1 MPQRPALMAPS
12 FDALV
17 LNDLAPGRGDDLR
30 PRAALEGVS
39 FTDMTLDAVDLESA
53 ELTACRISGLRASTL
68 SLGYAHLSELAMAGV
83 DAPIWTTARG
93 TWRDVEVGAS
103 RSGSIE
109 AYESSWNGV
118 HFRNCRLGFVNL
130 RGSSLQ
136 NVAFT
141 DCIIDELDV
150 GQTKITRFAATA
162 TRIGRLLVEQSTL
175 QHVDL
180 RGADLSDI
188 SGSNSLRG
196 ATISS
201 SQLAQLAPLLAAD
214 RGIDVSD

>member
-1 MPQRPALMAPS
+1 MPKRPTLMAPS
-12 FDALV
+12 FDPLV
-17 LNDLAPGRGDDLR
+17 LDDLTPGRSDDLR
-30 PRAALEGVS
+30 PRASLEGRS
-39 FTDMTLDAVDLESA
+39 FTDIAVDAVDLESA
-53 ELTACRISGLRASTL
+53 ELTACRVSALRASA
-68 SLGYAHLSELAMAGV
+68 LGLRYAHLSELAMAGI

-93 TWRDVEVGAS
+93 TWRDVEVDAS

-136 NVAFT
+136 DVAFT
-141 DCIIDELDV
+141 DCMIDELDV
-150 GQTKITRFAATA
+150 GQSKITRFAAPG

-188 SGSNSLRG
+188 AGLNALRG